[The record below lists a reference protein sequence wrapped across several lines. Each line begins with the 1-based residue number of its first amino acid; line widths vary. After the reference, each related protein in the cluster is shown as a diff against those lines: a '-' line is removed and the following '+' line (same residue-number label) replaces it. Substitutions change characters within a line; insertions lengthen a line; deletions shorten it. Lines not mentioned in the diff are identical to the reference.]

1 MHAYKPTD
9 IIKQMTHSSVD
20 TYRKK
25 GSKAPLKAQIEA
37 RKSQKYMNG
46 ALFVSRSKE
55 LLSNGQGYVLTSYE
69 TLNEQYNKLTHWTPN
84 TFRYGTYTSD
94 QKRYISGHSSD
105 NLKQI
110 NVFSFDIDTKNVD
123 LYALFLGCDE
133 LELPRP
139 NLLLSTPNGYQ
150 GFFILESPFYIKKH
164 DNRAFS
170 TAKRVSE
177 NIRRALK
184 MYVPV
189 DFNCSH
195 FGFFRMP
202 NDKNIVYFDEMPVR
216 SELLVKWS
224 KFFEDKHGVPTGLSI
239 VSGGR
244 FGSQTANEWY
254 QELITNTGVSKGFYG
269 AGRNNALFTLAL
281 ANYADEVPFG
291 EAYDELDQF
300 NSQLESP
307 LSKNDFERV
316 IQSAYSGVYSGP
328 SKDHVNYLLE
338 MWGQGA
344 SYESSVQG
352 WYKFKKPRTKRQRSH
367 YNEREQDIVTYI
379 ETHTS
384 PSQPFL
390 KGSLREMAVTL
401 GMAFSTLKEVFKRT
415 KTLFKVTKG
424 RGRSGV
430 TYLTTRSMLFKHY
443 LMLRRTSQLEV
454 AATKE
459 RFKKESYLTV
469 YDFPDLEEIIA
480 EFKRVL
486 NTGSSPPFITLT
498 G

>member
-1 MHAYKPTD
+1 MKP
-9 IIKQMTHSSVD
+9 IEIMRWMTHNSLD

-25 GSKAPLKAQIEA
+25 GSKAPLKAQVEA
-37 RKSQKYMNG
+37 RKGQEYNNG
-46 ALFVSRSKE
+46 AVFVSRSKD
-55 LLSNGQGYVLTSYE
+55 LLSNGQGYVITSYE
-69 TLNEQYNKLTHWTPN
+69 TLEEQYNNLTHWTPN
-84 TFRYGTYTSD
+84 TFRHGTYKD
-94 QKRYISGHSSD
+94 ERKRYIAGHTSD

-110 NVFSFDIDTKNVD
+110 NSFAIDIDTKQMD

-133 LELPRP
+133 LEIPRP

-150 GFFILESPFYIKKH
+150 AFFILERPFYIKK
-164 DNRAFS
+164 DDDKALR
-170 TAKRVSE
+170 TAQRVSD
-177 NIRRALK
+177 NLRSALK
-184 MYVPV
+184 RYVPV
-189 DFNCSH
+189 DVNCAP
-195 FGFFRMP
+195 FGFYRVP
-202 NDKNIVYFDEMPVR
+202 NDENIMYFDEMPVK
-216 SELLVKWS
+216 SELLVAWS
-224 KFFEDKHGVPTGLSI
+224 KVFEQKQGISRFSV

-244 FGSQTANEWY
+244 FASQTANAWY
-254 QELITNTGVSKGFYG
+254 QELITHTGISKGFYG

-281 ANYADEVPFG
+281 ANYADEIPY
-291 EAYDELDQF
+291 EAAYDELDQF

-316 IQSAYSGVYSGP
+316 LKSAYSGRYAGP
-328 SKDHVNYLLE
+328 KREHVDHLLE
-338 MWGQGA
+338 LWGQGA

-352 WYKFKKPRTKRQRSH
+352 WYKFKKPRAKRQRSH

-390 KGSLREMAVTL
+390 KGSLRELAKKL

-443 LMLRRTSQLEV
+443 LELRRASQV
-454 AATKE
+454 QAAATRE
-459 RFKKESYLTV
+459 YLTKDG
-469 YDFPDLEEIIA
+469 YLTIFDFPVLDEILA
-480 EFKRVL
+480 EFRRIL
-486 NTGSSPPFITLT
+486 NKGASPPFNALT